1 MSEHES
7 DYVAKRLRSGSDDRC
22 DDDKLTAD
30 AELRGHLGTMKAN
43 AIIKMIDDHKAGGK
57 N

>member
-1 MSEHES
+1 MSKYES
-7 DYVAKRLRSGSDDRC
+7 DYVAKRLMSGMDDRC
-22 DDDKLTAD
+22 DSDKLTAD
-30 AELRGHLGTMKAN
+30 AELRGQIGTMKAN